1 MITTESSTNI
11 EPQVKK
17 RPLRILMVTGIYPTE
32 RKPHSGTFIKTV
44 VEGLISE
51 GHYVEVIHPSPGL
64 VPIRYLSA
72 AIQVFF
78 KTLAGRFDIVDGN
91 YGLWCLAARLQ
102 WTTPVVANF
111 HGDDLLGT
119 PNVAGSRTKKS
130 LFVVYVSR
138 WLCRFVDEVIVK
150 SEQMKKIAMGDKIHI
165 VPSCVDFDLFH
176 PIPREEARASLNWAP
191 DKYYI
196 LFGNDPQIPRKN
208 FPLAQ
213 AAVER
218 LKERGISAELVVAN
232 GLPQTTLVQ
241 YINASNALILTSMI
255 EGSPTGAKE
264 AMACNVP
271 VVTVEAGDVLQSIG
285 HTRGCK
291 VCPRDADALAIALEE
306 ALLLKESTTGRTD
319 IAYAKSSTV
328 VKDIISIY
336 ELARSKKTR

>member
-51 GHYVEVIHPSPGL
+51 GHYVEVIHPSPGP

-176 PIPREEARASLNWAP
+176 PLPREEARASLNWAP

-196 LFGNDPQIPRKN
+196 LFGNDPHYVPGVYFKR
-208 FPLAQ
+208 FQ
-213 AAVER
+213 AS
-218 LKERGISAELVVAN
+218 GHDIVA
-232 GLPQTTLVQ
+232 
-241 YINASNALILTSMI
+241 ASNARCYLT
-255 EGSPTGAKE
+255 
-264 AMACNVP
+264 
-271 VVTVEAGDVLQSIG
+271 DFF
-285 HTRGCK
+285 TRCIDQCSSQYRNIRTLLTFAQNQVSLTDLDGC
-291 VCPRDADALAIALEE
+291 
-306 ALLLKESTTGRTD
+306 TGRQRCN
-319 IAYAKSSTV
+319 
-328 VKDIISIY
+328 ISLSRKCFY
-336 ELARSKKTR
+336 LQPFF